1 MCSQCSGDVSD
12 PFSGS
17 LAEDEHLKEVRGDK
31 ELLIKSKLITAKET
45 LGGPSA
51 AGARAAR

>member
-1 MCSQCSGDVSD
+1 MCSQCSVDVSD